1 MSLPDTLAGAI
12 DGLLGAVET
21 MPGLTRVYDDPPASL
36 SEFPCAFVVASNG
49 EMSDSGA
56 GGIAFHTLA
65 IEIYQAPNITAQAV
79 DGAKVWP
86 DRVFAA
92 LKADPLL
99 GGNVTHIRWP
109 ITYRALGLTYNN
121 VTHYGM
127 RFEVTV
133 KVIEQ

>member
-1 MSLPDTLAGAI
+1 MTLERAINGLSAVVAGLA
-12 DGLLGAVET
+12 
-21 MPGLTRVYDDPPASL
+21 GLTRFYTDPPASL

-92 LKADPLL
+92 LTADPLL

-109 ITYRALGLTYNN
+109 ITYRALGLQYNN

>member
-1 MSLPDTLAGAI
+1 MTLATAI
-12 DGLLGAVET
+12 DGLRTAVET
-21 MPGLTRVYDDPPASL
+21 MAGLSRVYTDPPASL

-49 EMSDSGA
+49 EMSDTGA
-56 GGIAFHTLA
+56 GGLAFHTIA
-65 IEIYQAPNITAQAV
+65 VEIYQAPNITAQAV

-86 DRVFAA
+86 DRMLAA

-99 GGNVTHIRWP
+99 GGKVTHIRWP
-109 ITYRALGLTYNN
+109 IIYRALGLQYNN

>member
-1 MSLPDTLAGAI
+1 MSLDAAIGGVRTAVAGMA
-12 DGLLGAVET
+12 
-21 MPGLTRVYDDPPASL
+21 GLTRVYDDPPASL
-36 SEFPCAFVVASNG
+36 SEFPCAFVVPSNG

-92 LKADPLL
+92 LRTDPTLD
-99 GGNVTHIRWP
+99 GTVTHIRWP
-109 ITYRALGLTYNN
+109 ITYQALGLTYNN
-121 VTHYGM
+121 VVHYGM
-127 RFEVTV
+127 RFNVTV
-133 KVIEQ
+133 KVLE

>member
-1 MSLPDTLAGAI
+1 MSLDAAI
-12 DGLLGAVET
+12 GGVRAAVGT
-21 MPGLTRVYDDPPASL
+21 MTGLTRIYDDPPASL

-56 GGIAFHTLA
+56 GGIAFHTIA
-65 IEIYQAPNITAQAV
+65 IEIYQSPNITAQAV

-92 LKADPLL
+92 LRTDPTL
-99 GGNVTHIRWP
+99 GGTITHIRWP
-109 ITYRALGLTYNN
+109 ITYQALGLQYNN
-121 VTHYGM
+121 AIHYGM
-127 RFEVTV
+127 RFLVTV

>member
-1 MSLPDTLAGAI
+1 MTLAAAI
-12 DGLLGAVET
+12 DGLRTAVEGMT
-21 MPGLTRVYDDPPASL
+21 GLTRVYTDPPASL
-36 SEFPCAFVVASNG
+36 SEFPCAFVVAAAG

-56 GGIAFHTLA
+56 GGIAFHTIA

-79 DGAKVWP
+79 DAAKVWP

-99 GGNVTHIRWP
+99 GGSVTHIRWP
-109 ITYRALGLTYNN
+109 LTYRALGLQYNN

>member
-1 MSLPDTLAGAI
+1 MSLDAAI
-12 DGLLGAVET
+12 DGLSTVVSSL
-21 MPGLTRVYDDPPASL
+21 PGLTRFYDDPPASL

-56 GGIAFHTLA
+56 GGIAFHTIA

-92 LKADPLL
+92 LRADQTL
-99 GGNVTHIRWP
+99 GGTVAHIRWP
-109 ITYRALGLTYNN
+109 ITYQAFGLQYNN

-127 RFEVTV
+127 RFVCTV
-133 KVIEQ
+133 KVLE